1 MEKLDVNVFNS
12 TMTSYYVIEDP
23 QQQKSFSTQFHP
35 AFIIYH
41 KILLLLQ
48 EFEKINNCRL
58 TDRERKQVLSVATN
72 NFEILEKEQYNF
84 NSNDIFNTQIPHK
97 NSSLRRLVVKIL
109 AKLEKT
115 RESKS
120 SGSALKITE
129 NTDNSNSI
137 QENFKKSSYK
147 VGLFKIKE
155 DEDYKEYDTSEEE
168 ATNIA
173 KFNLRKPDSDN
184 LIKMD
189 DYSSRE
195 KANGSGP
202 KLTSK
207 VEPLSR
213 GKIANYNM
221 PRGRDL
227 LFSYNTQYGSG
238 FGNYKH
244 TKLGQY
250 HQAYSRIEDKKKPA
264 KKKQTATSLQRIEQ
278 SHQFAQMAGYN
289 KISSNFSK
297 NEFSTSVYDIE
308 TNDICLGKK
317 RSSAMEVL
325 EFAKMFK

>member
-1 MEKLDVNVFNS
+1 ML
-12 TMTSYYVIEDP
+12 I
-23 QQQKSFSTQFHP
+23 
-35 AFIIYH
+35 
-41 KILLLLQ
+41 LQ
-48 EFEKINNCRL
+48 EFEKVNSCKL
-58 TDRERKQVLSVATN
+58 TERQRKQVLSIATK
-72 NFEILEKEQYNF
+72 NFERLEKEQHNF
-84 NSNDIFNTQIPHK
+84 KSNDVFNTQLPNK
-97 NSSLRRLVVKIL
+97 NSSLRRLVLKIL
-109 AKLEKT
+109 AELEKT
-115 RESKS
+115 KESKS

-129 NTDNSNSI
+129 NAENNNCI
-137 QENFKKSSYK
+137 QDTFKKSSYK
-147 VGLFKIKE
+147 AGLFKIKE
-155 DEDYKEYDTSEEE
+155 DEDYNEYDTSEEE
-168 ATNIA
+168 ATNIT
-173 KFNLRKPDSDN
+173 KFNLRKPDSDK

-195 KANGSGP
+195 KANGSGS
-202 KLTSK
+202 KLASK

-238 FGNYKH
+238 FGNFKN

-250 HQAYSRIEDKKKPA
+250 HQAYSRIEDKKKPV

-317 RSSAMEVL
+317 RSSAMEVM